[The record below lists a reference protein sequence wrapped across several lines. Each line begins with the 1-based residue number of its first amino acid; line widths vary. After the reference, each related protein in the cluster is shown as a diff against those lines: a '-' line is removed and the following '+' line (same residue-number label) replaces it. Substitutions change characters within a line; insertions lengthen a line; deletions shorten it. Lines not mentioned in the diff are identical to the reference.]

1 MDRRLHENV
10 VSHRPE
16 EKALTMR
23 AVALVAALLPA
34 PAAAFLAQNG
44 MTATQISPTEI
55 AVDYHPRRDDVDYW
69 CAAGDLLQR
78 GLGAPGKTRLWRA
91 SPKPRR
97 SGQGVLFTLDRAKK
111 AEGAGLSDY
120 GSGPRDGSISV
131 AMAVG
136 SYCRSQRIWR
146 D

>member
-1 MDRRLHENV
+1 
-10 VSHRPE
+10 
-16 EKALTMR
+16 MR
-23 AVALVAALLPA
+23 ALAVILMLAPM

-78 GLGAPGKTRLWRA
+78 GLGVPGKTRLWRA
-91 SPKPRR
+91 SPKPRGA
-97 SGQGVLFTLDRAKK
+97 GQGVLFTLDEARK

-136 SYCRSQRIWR
+136 SYCRDRMPYF